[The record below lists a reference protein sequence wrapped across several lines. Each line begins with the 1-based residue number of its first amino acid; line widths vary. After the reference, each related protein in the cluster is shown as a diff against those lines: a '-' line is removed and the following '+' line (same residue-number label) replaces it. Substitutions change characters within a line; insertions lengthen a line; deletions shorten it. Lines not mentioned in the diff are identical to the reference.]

1 MNDANRPSS
10 LEAGNNNLGNKNLRA
25 NYALAVCKSKLIGA
39 TIVA

>member
-1 MNDANRPSS
+1 MMLIDPAPWK
-10 LEAGNNNLGNKNLRA
+10 AGNNNLGNKNLRA